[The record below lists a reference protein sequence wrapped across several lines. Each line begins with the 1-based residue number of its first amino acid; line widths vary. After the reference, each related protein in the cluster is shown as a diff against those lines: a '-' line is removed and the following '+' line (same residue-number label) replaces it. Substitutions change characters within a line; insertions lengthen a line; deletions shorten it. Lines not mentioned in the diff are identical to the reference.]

1 LTATLY
7 ATTELVTVAYLGV
20 VLSAPSIVG
29 LQLPGD
35 QSSWAATGFVQVV
48 APHAGEPNQYEP
60 IEAPV
65 VAVRCWAVAPG
76 GRRPPWNQAAQLAE
90 KIRRLA
96 FNEYTGAVTVMLP
109 TGYEQAIVDTGS
121 VLSHPARIGGDDSA
135 FACYGL
141 DVRLSW
147 RGVGLG

>member
-1 LTATLY
+1 MTATLY
-7 ATTELVTVAYLGV
+7 ANTELVTVAYLGV
-20 VLSAPSIVG
+20 ILGDVSIVG
-29 LQLPGD
+29 LQLPAD
-35 QSSWAATGFVQVV
+35 QASWAATGFVQVV

-60 IEAPV
+60 IEAPT
-65 VAVRCWAVAPG
+65 VAVRAWAVAPG

-90 KIRRLA
+90 RIRRLA
-96 FNEYTGAVTVMLP
+96 FNEYTGPVMVTLP
-109 TGYEQAIVDTGS
+109 SGYEQAIVDTGS